1 MIQTTLKNFVGI
13 SPPVFHGRGVF
24 NYNFGLLPYRKP
36 IHTVLGAPIKVTK
49 TENPTQEQI
58 DDLHRQYVTKLQ
70 ELFDSNKTKYGVAPK
85 TQLVLQ

>member
-13 SPPVFHGRGVF
+13 SPPVFHGRGIF

-36 IHTVLGAPIKVTK
+36 INTVLGAPIKVTK
-49 TENPTQEQI
+49 TEHPTQEQI

-70 ELFDSNKTKYGVAPK
+70 ELFDTHKTKYGVSPQ